1 MRSRY
6 SQMFVIWWWYQEWPE
21 EDYPPYANG
30 PGYVLSS
37 DIAHFIVSEF
47 EKHKLRV
54 TLSLSLSLLFSSCV
68 HVFIVQVHC
77 FNAVWHV
84 FILLVIDIITT
95 LCSCLKWKMWVWE
108 CGWNGSTAPNRL
120 CISIAWSSASLGASK
135 IIIQP
140 ITSLQ
145 GRWSACGTNCYCT
158 ENLSAATWDDDC
170 DMVDLLQNLR

>member
-54 TLSLSLSLLFSSCV
+54 TLSLSLSLSLSSSPPVCM
-68 HVFIVQVHC
+68 
-77 FNAVWHV
+77 
-84 FILLVIDIITT
+84 
-95 LCSCLKWKMWVWE
+95 CL
-108 CGWNGSTAPNRL
+108 
-120 CISIAWSSASLGASK
+120 
-135 IIIQP
+135 
-140 ITSLQ
+140 
-145 GRWSACGTNCYCT
+145 
-158 ENLSAATWDDDC
+158 
-170 DMVDLLQNLR
+170 

>member
-54 TLSLSLSLLFSSCV
+54 TLSLSFSLPSSPPVCMY
-68 HVFIVQVHC
+68 
-77 FNAVWHV
+77 
-84 FILLVIDIITT
+84 L
-95 LCSCLKWKMWVWE
+95 
-108 CGWNGSTAPNRL
+108 
-120 CISIAWSSASLGASK
+120 
-135 IIIQP
+135 
-140 ITSLQ
+140 
-145 GRWSACGTNCYCT
+145 
-158 ENLSAATWDDDC
+158 
-170 DMVDLLQNLR
+170 